1 MATPK
6 SGSDVKVLLLDPLPE
21 STLTAFEL
29 AYFQVSECFEDL
41 TEGQLAHKISDYHII
56 CLKNRIVS
64 DEVLK
69 SAHRLL
75 AIGVFGQHASSVDI
89 VAAQSM
95 GIPVFTAPYQHQHS
109 VAEFII
115 ASIVLLARN
124 VADQSRQIHDGVWNK
139 ASKGCHEIRNK
150 TLGIV
155 GYGNVGS
162 QLGVLAE
169 ALSLRVIFYDNQS
182 IMPIGRAEPM
192 DSLSELLELSDFV
205 SINVSSTPENSN
217 LFSKAEFKK
226 MKPSSFLL
234 NSSYG
239 NAVDLDALAVC
250 IKSGHIAGASI
261 DVFPDNY
268 RKIHCLRD
276 IPNVILSD
284 GLASNTVE
292 CSTRIVQEV
301 TKSIVHYI
309 ANGSTVGAVNY
320 PSIAAWPLKHG
331 TRRVLLHVSKLR
343 L

>member
-6 SGSDVKVLLLDPLPE
+6 SGSDVKVLLLDPIHE
-21 STLTAFEL
+21 FSLTAFEQ
-29 AYFQVSECFEDL
+29 AHFQVVECFEEL
-41 TEGQLAHKISDYHII
+41 TEGQLANKISDYHII
-56 CLKNRIVS
+56 CLRNRIIT

-89 VAAQSM
+89 NAAQSL

-115 ASIVLLARN
+115 ASIVLLSRK
-124 VADQSRQIHDGVWNK
+124 VPDQSRQIHDGIWNK
-139 ASKGCHEIRNK
+139 VSKGCHEVRNK

-182 IMPIGRAEPM
+182 IMPIGRAQPM
-192 DSLSELLELSDFV
+192 DSLSDLLKESDFV
-205 SINVSSTPENSN
+205 SICVSSTPENKN
-217 LFSKAEFKK
+217 LFSTNELEK
-226 MKPSSFLL
+226 MKPSSYLL

-239 NAVDLDALAVC
+239 SAVDLHALAAS
-250 IKSGHIAGASI
+250 IKAGHIAGAAI

-268 RKIHCLRD
+268 KEVNCLKD

-284 GLASNTVE
+284 GLAPNTIE
-292 CSTRIVQEV
+292 CATRIVQEV
-301 TKSIVHYI
+301 TRSIVQYM
-309 ANGSTVGAVNY
+309 NFGSSVGSVNY
-320 PSIAAWPLKHG
+320 PSIAAWPLKPG
-331 TRRVLLHVSKLR
+331 TRRVSFN
-343 L
+343 

>member
-6 SGSDVKVLLLDPLPE
+6 SSSDVKVLLLDPLHE
-21 STLTAFEL
+21 SSLTAFEL
-29 AYFQVSECFEDL
+29 AHFQVSECFEEL
-41 TEGQLAHKISDYHII
+41 TEGQLANKISDYHII
-56 CLKNRIVS
+56 CLKNRIIT

-75 AIGVFGQHASSVDI
+75 AIGVFGDHASSVD
-89 VAAQSM
+89 VSAAQSM

-115 ASIVLLARN
+115 ASIVLLSRK
-124 VADQSRQIHDGVWNK
+124 VPDQSRQIHDGIWNK
-139 ASKGCHEIRNK
+139 ASQGCHEVRNK

-192 DSLSELLELSDFV
+192 DTLSNLLEQSDFV
-205 SINVSSTPENSN
+205 SINVSSTAENKN
-217 LFSKAEFKK
+217 LFSKQELEK
-226 MKPSSFLL
+226 MKPSSYLL
-234 NSSYG
+234 NCSYG
-239 NAVDLDALAVC
+239 YAVDLDALAAS
-250 IKSGHIAGASI
+250 IKAGHLAGAAI

-268 RKIHCLRD
+268 SKANCLKD

-284 GLASNTVE
+284 GLAPNTIE

-301 TKSIVHYI
+301 TRSIVQYMTF
-309 ANGSTVGAVNY
+309 GSSVGSVNY
-320 PSIAAWPLKHG
+320 PSISAWPLKPG
-331 TRRVLLHVSKLR
+331 TRRVIFN
-343 L
+343 